1 MNAGTLKR
9 SIRAVAANA
18 RHPLRLVNVA
28 RNRLNRGS
36 PEVPTFLPYSLDVE
50 PTTHCNLRCPMCLHT
65 YWDREPGDMSPETFR
80 RLLDGA
86 PQLVKLKLQGMG
98 EPLLS
103 PHFFDL
109 IAEAGRRDIMTHTVS
124 NGTTLTPGV
133 IARLADSPLAEI
145 QVSFD
150 TPRKESY
157 ERIRCGADFDDT
169 LKKLEALCAA
179 RRRLLVS
186 IWAVAWDF
194 SAPEMPELVRLAARL
209 GVDSLF
215 ISFGLG
221 NWGDRRVADAVG
233 GHRPSREQI
242 EDAAARCREA
252 DTGRTTVVVL
262 TGSQA
267 GGGGMCRWPWRSA
280 FVTWDG
286 HVTPCCGMMDPR
298 QFNLGNINEQT
309 FGDIWRGPAYRKLR
323 RRILAN
329 DLPPA
334 CCAICG
340 APPKRDTDGRSK

>member
-1 MNAGTLKR
+1 MNAGTVKR

-36 PEVPTFLPYSLDVE
+36 PEVPPFLPYSLDVE
-50 PTTHCNLRCPMCLHT
+50 PTTRCNLRCPMCLHT
-65 YWDREPGDMSPETFR
+65 YWDRKPGDMSPETFR

-109 IAEAGRRDIMTHTVS
+109 IAEADRRDIMTHTVS
-124 NGTTLTPGV
+124 NGTTLTPGT
-133 IARLADSPLAEI
+133 IARLVDSPLTEL

-157 ERIRCGADFDDT
+157 ERIRRGTNFEDT

-179 RRRLLVS
+179 RRKLLVS

-194 SAPEMPELVRLAARL
+194 SAPEMPELVRLAGRL

-221 NWGDRRVADAVG
+221 NWGDRRVAEAVG
-233 GHRPSREQI
+233 GHRPSRQQI
-242 EDAAARCREA
+242 DEAAARCREA
-252 DTGRTTVVVL
+252 DAGRTTVIVL
-262 TGSQA
+262 TRPE
-267 GGGGMCRWPWRSA
+267 GGGAACRWPWHSA
-280 FVTWDG
+280 FVTSDG
-286 HVTPCCGMMDPR
+286 YVTPCCGMMDPR
-298 QFNLGNINEQT
+298 QFNLGNINEQG
-309 FGDIWRGPAYRKLR
+309 FGDIWRGPAYRELR

-334 CCAICG
+334 CRAICG
-340 APPKRDTDGRSK
+340 APARDSNGRNT